1 VSLPAFGVRK
11 PVVAN
16 LVMFAILGA
25 GLIFGMRLRR
35 EFFPEIRPNQVLVT
49 APWPGAAPE
58 DVEDALATKIEDR
71 VADLRGVK
79 EINTTVAPGAAN
91 LRIEFEDGYPIDEAV
106 ADVKREMDALQ
117 DLPPDA
123 DRILVDKFEP
133 NLPVIIL
140 SLYGDAPEREMKR
153 AIRSIRDDLVSLDGM
168 GDVVV
173 GGTRTDEIS
182 VEVSPG
188 AMLEHRL
195 SFPAIAGRIH
205 EAMLE
210 LPGGSVRSPT
220 QNVSVRAPGA
230 DERAAD
236 VREIVVKAGGEGQVL
251 RVGDIAAVSDSFAD
265 IDVFARLNGQP
276 AMSLTILKIGDEDAV
291 EMADLVKAY
300 VTGRRGEP
308 LKLTAKEKL
317 TRLFRRPGD
326 DRTLSRRVA
335 AYDLGLS
342 RADDALPGELALT
355 TDLARFIRGRLDLLT
370 RNALMGGVLV
380 FLTLLLL
387 LNWRVSL
394 WVALGLVVSMAGTLA
409 VMNLAGITLNL
420 LTMFG
425 LIIVIGILVDD
436 AIVVAEN
443 ITSRHEE
450 GEPAEQAA
458 IHGAEQVLWPV
469 FVTVTTTI
477 CAFLPLGLIEGMVGD
492 MLAALPIVVACSL
505 SVSMIEA
512 LFILPAHMAHSLRR
526 NDQRGRAGRFA
537 RLEARFD
544 RARDALFNRVVIPAY
559 SRAVSVCLRAR
570 YLTIACAI
578 ALVIVSLG
586 LVVGGRIPFSF
597 IGTADSETINADL
610 RMPVGTPASV
620 TDEALRRLESAALAL
635 PEVDSCWVVGGAVQ
649 AADGSEPGAVA
660 SNLGQVILELKPVE
674 LRDRSAT
681 DVELAWRHA
690 IGVLPGIKSLRIAQV
705 SGGPG
710 GADINLGVTGDDP
723 RMIERAAAD
732 LEEALVAYPSVYD
745 VSDDA
750 DAGQRELRITL
761 RDGASELGFTN
772 ENLGQ
777 QVRGA
782 VLGLEAFTFAGERE
796 DVDVRVMAPESIR
809 RNLAA
814 VEEMYV
820 FAPGGTPVP
829 LAEVARLDEAEGYA
843 TVRRLDRKRVVTVTA
858 DVDAAQASTEEVVR
872 SLQPE
877 LHRIQS
883 SYPGVRIIERGRQK
897 DVAESF
903 ATMPIGLAAAI
914 GMILVLLAW
923 LFQSYI
929 QPLLVIT
936 AIPFAAIG
944 VIWGHLILGYDL
956 MILSMIGFIA
966 LSGIVVNDSLIFV
979 DFYNQMRERGHGVHR
994 ACVEAGRARIRAI
1007 LLTTI
1012 TTILGLLP
1020 LLLEPSFQAQF
1031 LKPMAITITCGLA
1044 SATAII
1050 LIVLPCFLAIY
1061 DDARRA
1067 LTFAWTGRR
1076 IPPDPPESPDPVP
1089 A

>member
-1 VSLPAFGVRK
+1 MSLPSFGVRK

-16 LVMFAILGA
+16 LVMIAILGA

-35 EFFPEIRPNQVLVT
+35 EFFPEIRANQVLVT

-140 SLYGDAPEREMKR
+140 SLFGDAPEREMKL
-153 AIRSIRDDLVSLDGM
+153 AIRSVRDDLVSLDGM

-173 GGTRTDEIS
+173 GGARADEIA
-182 VEVSPG
+182 VEVGPG
-188 AMLEHRL
+188 AMLEHHL

-210 LPGGSVRSPT
+210 LPGGSVRSST

-230 DERAAD
+230 EQHAAD
-236 VREIVVKAGGEGQVL
+236 VREIVVKAGGDGQVL
-251 RVGDIAAVSDSFAD
+251 RVGDIATVSDSFTD
-265 IDVFARLNGQP
+265 IDIFARLNGKP
-276 AMSLTILKIGDEDAV
+276 TMSLTILKVGEEDAV

-300 VTGRRGEP
+300 VAGRRGEP
-308 LKLTAKEKL
+308 LDLTARERL
-317 TRLFRRPGD
+317 SRLFRKPGD
-326 DRTLSRRVA
+326 DRPLSRRVA

-355 TDLARFIRGRLDLLT
+355 TDLARFIRGRLELLT
-370 RNALMGGVLV
+370 RNALMGGALV

-409 VMNLAGITLNL
+409 VMNLVGITLNL

-425 LIIVIGILVDD
+425 LIIVVGILVDD

-443 ITSRHEE
+443 ITSQHED
-450 GEPAEQAA
+450 GVPSEQAA
-458 IHGAEQVLWPV
+458 IRGAEQVLWPV

-477 CAFLPLGLIEGMVGD
+477 CAFLPLGLIEGMIGD
-492 MLAALPIVVACSL
+492 FLAALPIVVACSL
-505 SVSMIEA
+505 TVSLIEA
-512 LFILPAHMAHSLRR
+512 LFILPAHMAHSLKR
-526 NDQRGRAGRFA
+526 NDQRGRAGRLA

-544 RARDALFNRVVIPAY
+544 AARDALFNRVVIPAY
-559 SRAVSVCLRAR
+559 ARVVGLCLKGR
-570 YLTIACAI
+570 YLTVVCAI
-578 ALVIVSLG
+578 ALVVISLG
-586 LVVGGRIPFSF
+586 LVAGGRLPFSF
-597 IGTADSETINADL
+597 IGTADSETISASL
-610 RMPVGTPASV
+610 RMPVGTPARV
-620 TDEALRRLESAALAL
+620 TDDALKRLESAALAL
-635 PEVDSCWVVGGAVQ
+635 PEVDSCWILAGAVQ

-660 SNLGQVILELKPVE
+660 SHLGQVILELKPVE
-674 LRDRSAT
+674 QRERSAAE
-681 DVELAWRHA
+681 VESAWRRA
-690 IGVLPGIKSLRIAQV
+690 IGVLPGIKSLRIEQV
-705 SGGPG
+705 SGGPS
-710 GADINLGVTGDDP
+710 GADINLGVIGEDP
-723 RMIERAAAD
+723 RLID
-732 LEEALVAYPSVYD
+732 LASGELQEALSAYPSVYD
-745 VSDDA
+745 IADDA

-772 ENLGQ
+772 ESLGQ

-796 DVDVRVMAPESIR
+796 DVDVRVMAPGSVR
-809 RNLAA
+809 RSLAA

-820 FAPGGTPVP
+820 FAPDGTPVP
-829 LAEVARLDEAEGYA
+829 LAEVAHLDEAEGYA
-843 TVRRLDRKRVVTVTA
+843 TVRRLDRERVVTVTA
-858 DVDAAQASTEEVVR
+858 DVDAARASTEEVVR
-872 SLQPE
+872 SLQPDIR
-877 LHRIQS
+877 RIEAA
-883 SYPGVRIIERGRQK
+883 YPGIRVIERGRQK

-914 GMILVLLAW
+914 GMILVILAW

-929 QPLLVIT
+929 QPLLVLT
-936 AIPFAAIG
+936 AVPFAAIG
-944 VIWGHLILGYDL
+944 VVWGHLLFGFDL

-979 DFYNQMRERGHGVHR
+979 DFYNQMREKGHGVQR
-994 ACVEAGRARIRAI
+994 ACIEAGRARIRAI

-1012 TTILGLLP
+1012 TTVLGLLP
-1020 LLLEPSFQAQF
+1020 LLLERSFQAQF
-1031 LKPMAITITCGLA
+1031 LKPMAITITCGLI

-1050 LIVLPCFLAIY
+1050 LIVLPCFLMIY
-1061 DDARRA
+1061 EDARRA